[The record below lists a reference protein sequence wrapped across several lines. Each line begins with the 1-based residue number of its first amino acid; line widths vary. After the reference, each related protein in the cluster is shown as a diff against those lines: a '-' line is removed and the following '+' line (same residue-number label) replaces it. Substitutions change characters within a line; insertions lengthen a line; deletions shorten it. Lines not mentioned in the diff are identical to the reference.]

1 MSAFLPAVTILIF
14 FLLVLALV
22 SSIMWL
28 AAVDHGS
35 EVVNLLI
42 IIGRTRAFN
51 CSRYSTASS
60 PSKWECGDGYCIEQ
74 YSVCDGEFDCLNG
87 TDEFNCGEC

>member
-1 MSAFLPAVTILIF
+1 
-14 FLLVLALV
+14 
-22 SSIMWL
+22 MWL

-60 PSKWECGDGYCIEQ
+60 PKWECGDGYG